1 MKMKIIDKGII
12 LLFIGALIMSIMAL
26 YNELIN
32 HDSDKSA
39 FYLITSIM
47 TFWISYILAHKEDS
61 N

>member
-1 MKMKIIDKGII
+1 MKIIDKGII

-32 HDSDKSA
+32 HDSGKSA

-61 N
+61 K